1 MALKFPNQS
10 HRVGTIKDSVYSISS
25 IAEYIKDSGKATVQ
39 SFGPSSDGK
48 SNYEW
53 RIIPKNGMEPFAVY
67 DYKFGLDPGDE
78 DNFQEEFEFSI
89 GGQNPQAVESAK
101 AFGFSVVPDQTME
114 AYHIGNDNEMVSKE
128 LEESFVRQM
137 KYKAG
142 IIK

>member
-1 MALKFPNQS
+1 MALKFPDRS
-10 HRVGTIKDSVYSISS
+10 HRVGTLKDSVYSISS
-25 IAEYIKDSGKATVQ
+25 TAEYIKDSGKATVQ
-39 SFGPSSDGK
+39 DLGPSSDGK
-48 SNYEW
+48 SNYQW
-53 RIIPKNGMEPFAVY
+53 RIIPKNGMEPFAIY

-114 AYHIGNDNEMVSKE
+114 AYHIGNDNKMVSKE

-137 KYKAG
+137 QYKAG

>member
-1 MALKFPNQS
+1 MALKFPDRS

-25 IAEYIKDSGKATVQ
+25 TAEYVKDSGKAIVQ
-39 SFGPSSDGK
+39 DLGPSSDGK

-53 RIIPKNGMEPFAVY
+53 RIIPKNGMEPFAIY
-67 DYKFGLDPGDE
+67 DYRFGLDPGDE
-78 DNFQEEFEFSI
+78 DNFEEEFEFSI

-101 AFGFSVVPDQTME
+101 AFGFSVVPNQTME
-114 AYHIGNDNEMVSKE
+114 AKDEMNKEDLNEA
-128 LEESFVRQM
+128 FIRQM